1 VQVVHF
7 NSRILGRSL
16 DLSSSNPLGSYT
28 FRVRNAVARS
38 YTAMAVGVELQ
49 ITSVA
54 REMLDAEVQP
64 RLAKRN

>member
-1 VQVVHF
+1 MQVVHF

-28 FRVRNAVARS
+28 FRGRNSVARS
-38 YTAMAVGVELQ
+38 DTAMAVGVELQ

>member
-1 VQVVHF
+1 MQVVHF

-16 DLSSSNPLGSYT
+16 DLSSSSQLGSYT
-28 FRVRNAVARS
+28 FRVRNSVARL
-38 YTAMAVGVELQ
+38 YTAMAVRVEFQ

-54 REMLDAEVQP
+54 REMLDAEVQL